1 MLNSKSQPGVRS
13 MTRRIAAISGVVL
26 ALATVD
32 AASISKQ
39 QADLFSRKVAQ
50 IVVQGD
56 SIQKPGTKKT
66 QVSETELNS
75 WFAYS
80 ATPLLPAGVSDPKV
94 TLVGNGKLAGQAV
107 VDLDAIAKKKQ
118 TGGTFDIWSLVGGK
132 VPVNVAGTLRTRD
145 GVGTFQ
151 LESADVS
158 GLPLPK
164 TFLQEV
170 VSYYSRT
177 PTHPQGV
184 KIDDPFELPASIRQI
199 DVGSGQAVLVQ

>member
-1 MLNSKSQPGVRS
+1 
-13 MTRRIAAISGVVL
+13 MTARIATIAGVVL
-26 ALATVD
+26 ALATVE
-32 AASISKQ
+32 AATLSKQ
-39 QADLFSRKVAQ
+39 QADLFSRKVQQ

-56 SIQKPGTKKT
+56 RVQQPGTKRT
-66 QVSETELNS
+66 PVSENELNS

-80 ATPLLPAGVSDPKV
+80 AKPLLPSGVAEPRI
-94 TLVGNGKLAGQAV
+94 TLVGNGKVAGQAI

-118 TGGTFDIWSLVGGK
+118 SGGTFDVWSLVGGK
-132 VPVNVAGTLRTRD
+132 VPVNVSGTLRTSN
-145 GVGTFQ
+145 GVGNFQ

-164 TFLQEV
+164 TFLQEM

-177 PTHPQGV
+177 PAHPQGV

-199 DVGSGQAVLVQ
+199 DVSAGQAVIVQ

>member
-1 MLNSKSQPGVRS
+1 
-13 MTRRIAAISGVVL
+13 MTRIAAIFGVIL
-26 ALATVD
+26 AIATLD
-32 AASISKQ
+32 AAAISKQ

-56 SIQKPGTKKT
+56 GSQKPGTKKT
-66 QVSETELNS
+66 PVSETELNS

-80 ATPLLPAGVSDPKV
+80 AKPLLPMGVSDPKV
-94 TLVGNGKLAGQAV
+94 TLVGNGRLTGQAI

-118 TGGTFDIWSLVGGK
+118 SGGTFDIWNLVGGK
-132 VPVNVAGTLRTRD
+132 VPVNVAGTLRTKD

-170 VSYYSRT
+170 VSYYSKT
-177 PTHPQGV
+177 PSHPQGV

-199 DVGSGQAVLVQ
+199 DVGSGQAVIVQ

>member
-1 MLNSKSQPGVRS
+1 
-13 MTRRIAAISGVVL
+13 MTARTAAIFGVVV
-26 ALATVD
+26 ALTSVE

-56 SIQKPGTKKT
+56 AVLQPGTKVEKPGTKKT

-80 ATPLLPAGVSDPKV
+80 AQPLLPAGVSDPRI
-94 TLVGNGKLAGQAV
+94 TLVGNGKVAGQAV

-118 TGGTFDIWSLVGGK
+118 SGGTFDVWNLIGGK

-145 GVGTFQ
+145 GIGTFL

-164 TFLQEV
+164 SFLQEV

-177 PTHPQGV
+177 PAHPQGV

-199 DVGSGQAVLVQ
+199 DVGSGQAVVVQ